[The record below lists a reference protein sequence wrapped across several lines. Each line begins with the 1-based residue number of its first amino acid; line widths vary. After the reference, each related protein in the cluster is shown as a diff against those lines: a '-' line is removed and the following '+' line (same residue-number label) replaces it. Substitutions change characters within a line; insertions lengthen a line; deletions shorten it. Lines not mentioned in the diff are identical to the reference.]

1 MSAHFL
7 EINERTLGKP
17 AVANASASRAIA
29 PWKLLARCS
38 GTTADS
44 CVLID
49 RLKALG
55 ASNKEDGKAA
65 LSALSKLITVAGTG
79 QPIENFYDKKQSHP
93 LHEFVYKGRTRVI
106 WRIRKNDVRIAFYY
120 AEGKIIFL
128 VDAFAKRKGKLTK
141 GEKKQLE
148 DEVKAYIDAE
158 EDQQLVVIS
167 HQGE

>member
-7 EINERTLGKP
+7 EINERALGKP
-17 AVANASASRAIA
+17 AVASVSSAIP

-44 CVLID
+44 CVLIA
-49 RLKALG
+49 RLQALG
-55 ASNKEDGKAA
+55 AANKEDGKAA
-65 LSALSKLITVAGTG
+65 LSALSKLVKVAGTG

-93 LHEFVYKGRTRVI
+93 LHEFVYKGRNRVI

-120 AEGKIIFL
+120 AEGKIVFL
-128 VDAFAKRKGKLTK
+128 ADAFAKRKDKLTK

-148 DEVKAYIDAE
+148 GEVKAYIDAE
-158 EDQQLVVIS
+158 DDQQLVVIS
-167 HQGE
+167 HQEE